1 LVSAEAAEHST
12 EFSLDANCSEF
23 CRELQAD
30 SDAALS
36 NDTSDELGV
45 DSIYSFRPS
54 FTNTIMGHFLIYR
67 PISLRV
73 STS

>member
-36 NDTSDELGV
+36 NDTSEELGPFQF
-45 DSIYSFRPS
+45 ILFGRHLQ
-54 FTNTIMGHFLIYR
+54 TR
-67 PISLRV
+67 
-73 STS
+73 